1 MSSTSPES
9 SSRFTVGRWAAD
21 PSVDELRADG
31 RIVKLEPRTMRLLSV
46 LAQTPGQLVGT
57 DQLMDTVWPGVIVT
71 PGSLYE
77 AIGQLRKVLGPDH
90 VDTVPRKGYRLVAP
104 VVREAPPATE
114 QAKPTEPPTPS
125 LGPRS
130 IAVLPFR
137 TRGLPDSHAFV
148 SESLAD
154 DLIADL
160 SRQPGLAVIARGTML
175 GYVGLAL
182 PPKEISRQLGVRYVV
197 DGLLEVR
204 GQALHAT
211 VQLVDTEQGTQSW
224 ADAIEL
230 PLSAWPEAGHLVS
243 GRLARA
249 LNFEVLDL
257 GARTSAP
264 SEPGSQ
270 QALALSTR
278 SWLELFGR
286 PETRQRNERA
296 SQWAEEALALD
307 PHSALA
313 STCLAFCHWREA
325 QFGWSGTPPNQ
336 LLRRALAHAER
347 SIDLGPRDPDAYYV
361 LGLIAYGLGEAAR
374 AEEALRHT
382 LRLSSSH
389 APAYGLLALIRTRRG
404 HPEEAQ
410 ALCDRAFALSPRE
423 PLRVVWH
430 LSKAWAALAMNEYE
444 SALEESQ
451 RAMAVNPDFSTCY
464 LTGAAAAQQLGATR
478 SAIAWVA
485 FLRERTVFKSLQA
498 VRSRLPPSSG
508 EPHAKQIEQVVEL
521 LRQAGLPAD

>member
-1 MSSTSPES
+1 
-9 SSRFTVGRWAAD
+9 
-21 PSVDELRADG
+21 
-31 RIVKLEPRTMRLLSV
+31 MRLLSV
-46 LAQTPGQLVGT
+46 LAQTPGELVST
-57 DQLMDTVWPGVIVT
+57 DQLMDSVWPGVIVT

-77 AIGQLRKVLGPDH
+77 AIAQLRKVLGPDH

-104 VVREAPPATE
+104 VDREAHQPPPA
-114 QAKPTEPPTPS
+114 AEPAAAT

-160 SRQPGLAVIARGTML
+160 SRQPGLVVVARGTML
-175 GYVGLAL
+175 SYVGHAL

-197 DGLLEVR
+197 DGLLELR
-204 GQALHAT
+204 GPSLQAT
-211 VQLVDTEQGTQSW
+211 VQLVDTSQGTQSW
-224 ADAIEL
+224 ADAIDL
-230 PLSAWPEAGHLVS
+230 PLASWPDAGQLVS

-249 LNFEVLDL
+249 LNFELLDQS
-257 GARTSAP
+257 ARTSAP
-264 SEPGSQ
+264 SELGHP
-270 QALALSTR
+270 QAIVLATR

-286 PETRQRNERA
+286 PETRQSNERA
-296 SQWAEEALALD
+296 SQWADEALALD
-307 PHSALA
+307 PRSALA
-313 STCLAFCHWREA
+313 STCLAFCRWREA
-325 QFGWSGTPPNQ
+325 QFGWAGTPPQ
-336 LLRRALAHAER
+336 ELLRQALAHAER

-361 LGLIAYGLGEAAR
+361 LGLVAYGLGEAAR

-382 LRLSSSH
+382 LRLSNSH

-404 HPEEAQ
+404 HPEEAYE
-410 ALCDRAFALSPRE
+410 LCNRAFALSPRE

-430 LSKAWAALAMNEYE
+430 LSKAWAALAMGDYE
-444 SALEESQ
+444 LALEESQ

-478 SAIAWVA
+478 SATAWVA
-485 FLRERTVFKSLQA
+485 FLRERTVFNSLQA

-508 EPHAKQIEQVVEL
+508 DPHAKQIEQVVEL
-521 LRQAGLPAD
+521 LRQAGLPAN